1 MDLNVK
7 HKSERERWCVREW
20 EIGIQSE
27 IKKMER
33 ERESG
38 EIKKSEEQKEK
49 AARKEE

>member
-7 HKSERERWCVREW
+7 HKAERERWCVRGW
-20 EIGIQSE
+20 EMGRQSE
-27 IKKMER
+27 IKKMEI

-49 AARKEE
+49 ATRKEE